1 MLAKLILAVTMAA
14 SAILGGTASVDQ
26 EQAAT
31 FDSVYLHVDDHGRPS
46 IWQEAN
52 GHPGLQTHTV
62 QVQRGLLTIHLPPD
76 QRALS

>member
-14 SAILGGTASVDQ
+14 SAILGGTASIDQ

-31 FDSVYLHVDDHGRPS
+31 FDNVYLHVDDHGRPS
-46 IWQEAN
+46 IWQESN
-52 GHPGLQTHTV
+52 GHPGLQTAPIHL
-62 QVQRGLLTIHLPPD
+62 QRGILSLNLPPD